1 MTRRYYLPENSDDPS
16 RPDRSIQALSPEES
30 RHAASVMRA
39 APGDAC
45 EVFDGRGRVAAAV
58 IHAVGRGGVDVEI
71 DNWRRDE
78 GMPSGRLE
86 MAVALPKP
94 ERAKEMIERLTEI
107 GVREVWPIVAQ
118 RSQRPPSDSTLK
130 KLRRVVVEACKQCG
144 RNRLMNVAD
153 PLTWRGFLEQPPTN
167 VDSRLIAHPLG
178 PPLGAAVGDDRWAVG
193 DDRWDGGATR
203 GSSGDGRL
211 IAIGPEGGWTDDEIA
226 AAEAAGYRRVGL
238 GPGILRIETA
248 ACVAAAVSI
257 RGSGETDSVPDPPS
271 SGSV

>member
-1 MTRRYYLPENSDDPS
+1 
-16 RPDRSIQALSPEES
+16 
-30 RHAASVMRA
+30 MRA
-39 APGDAC
+39 APDDAC

-71 DNWRRDE
+71 GRWRRDD
-78 GMPSGRLE
+78 GMPSGRLDL
-86 MAVALPKP
+86 AVALPKP

-118 RSQRPPSDSTLK
+118 RTQRPPSDSTLK

-144 RNRLMNVAD
+144 RNRLMDVAD
-153 PLTWRGFLEQPPTN
+153 PLTWRAFLEQPPT
-167 VDSRLIAHPLG
+167 DIGSRLIAHPQG
-178 PPLGAAVGDDRWAVG
+178 PPLGT
-193 DDRWDGGATR
+193 DGGDART
-203 GSSGDGRL
+203 SSGDGQL

-257 RGSGETDSVPDPPS
+257 RGSGETDSVPGPPS